1 MPGVIAHRVSP
12 HAAAVTNGMR
22 GCRIAPRV
30 CGVRAVQP
38 QAANEWLSRQRRRVR
53 PCDKKIGPAPFFS
66 CNRGEILY
74 NAIHKLGVAAATAAR
89 AGVQKKGGSS
99 LHALG
104 RHLLVELHGCHP
116 DSLKKVDLVKDILVG
131 AARACGATI
140 VDVAFHEFNPFG
152 VSGVVVIAESHL
164 SIHTWPEYR
173 YAAVD
178 IFTCGDVIKPEY
190 AAAYIASR
198 FRCRNPSIVEMKRG
212 LIPGVVGKVAHK
224 VGAATLPVSEGA
236 SDAAQELSLVH

>member
-1 MPGVIAHRVSP
+1 MTSWFP
-12 HAAAVTNGMR
+12 HDAE
-22 GCRIAPRV
+22 AP
-30 CGVRAVQP
+30 Q
-38 QAANEWLSRQRRRVR
+38 W
-53 PCDKKIGPAPFFS
+53 KKTAGDPFFS
-66 CNRGEILY
+66 CNRLKMHYKQLRKKTRIASG
-74 NAIHKLGVAAATAAR
+74 AASSGR
-89 AGVQKKGGSS
+89 AKGGSA

-116 DSLKKVDLVKDILVG
+116 DSLKKVDVVKDILVG

-178 IFTCGDVIKPEY
+178 IFTCGDVIKPER
-190 AAAYIASR
+190 AVAYIASR
-198 FRCRNPSIVEMKRG
+198 FRCKGPSVVEMKRG
-212 LIPGVVGKVAHK
+212 LIPGMTGKLAHK
-224 VGAATLPVSEGA
+224 VSAADKLSEA
-236 SDAAQELSLVH
+236 VPDAAQELSLVH

>member
-1 MPGVIAHRVSP
+1 
-12 HAAAVTNGMR
+12 
-22 GCRIAPRV
+22 
-30 CGVRAVQP
+30 
-38 QAANEWLSRQRRRVR
+38 
-53 PCDKKIGPAPFFS
+53 
-66 CNRGEILY
+66 
-74 NAIHKLGVAAATAAR
+74 
-89 AGVQKKGGSS
+89 

-116 DSLKKVDLVKDILVG
+116 DSLKKVDVVKDILVG

-178 IFTCGDVIKPEY
+178 IFTCGDVIRPEF
-190 AAAYIASR
+190 AADYIASR
-198 FRCRNPSIVEMKRG
+198 FRCKNPSIVEMKRG
-212 LIPGVVGKVAHK
+212 LIPGATGRVAHK
-224 VGAATLPVSEGA
+224 VTDPAAKLAQRVTQDLTQRVP
-236 SDAAQELSLVH
+236 DAPEELSLVH

>member
-1 MPGVIAHRVSP
+1 
-12 HAAAVTNGMR
+12 
-22 GCRIAPRV
+22 
-30 CGVRAVQP
+30 
-38 QAANEWLSRQRRRVR
+38 
-53 PCDKKIGPAPFFS
+53 
-66 CNRGEILY
+66 
-74 NAIHKLGVAAATAAR
+74 
-89 AGVQKKGGSS
+89 

-116 DSLKKVDLVKDILVG
+116 ESLKKVDVVKDILVG

-178 IFTCGDVIKPEY
+178 IFTCGDVIKPES
-190 AAAYIASR
+190 AAAYVAAR
-198 FRCRNPSIVEMKRG
+198 FRCKNPSIVEVKRG
-212 LIPGVVGKVAHK
+212 LFPNATGKVAHK
-224 VGAATLPVSEGA
+224 VT
-236 SDAAQELSLVH
+236 DAAGKITRGVARGITDAPQELSLVY

>member
-1 MPGVIAHRVSP
+1 MPPPEKNPSAPNFFLAIASKYSISNYEISGTASGAADGHR
-12 HAAAVTNGMR
+12 A
-22 GCRIAPRV
+22 
-30 CGVRAVQP
+30 
-38 QAANEWLSRQRRRVR
+38 
-53 PCDKKIGPAPFFS
+53 
-66 CNRGEILY
+66 
-74 NAIHKLGVAAATAAR
+74 
-89 AGVQKKGGSS
+89 KGGSA

-116 DSLKKVDLVKDILVG
+116 DSLKKVDVVKDILVG

-178 IFTCGDVIKPEY
+178 IFTCGDVIKPDR
-190 AAAYIASR
+190 AVAYIASR
-198 FRCRNPSIVEMKRG
+198 FRCKGPSVVEMKRG
-212 LIPGVVGKVAHK
+212 LIPGAAGKLAHK
-224 VGAATLPVSEGA
+224 VAIDDKLNEAVP
-236 SDAAQELSLVH
+236 DAAQELSLVH

>member
-1 MPGVIAHRVSP
+1 MHYKQLRKISG
-12 HAAAVTNGMR
+12 
-22 GCRIAPRV
+22 
-30 CGVRAVQP
+30 
-38 QAANEWLSRQRRRVR
+38 AANDSRSG
-53 PCDKKIGPAPFFS
+53 D
-66 CNRGEILY
+66 RG
-74 NAIHKLGVAAATAAR
+74 
-89 AGVQKKGGSS
+89 KGGRA

-116 DSLKKVDLVKDILVG
+116 DTLKKVDVVKDILVG

-178 IFTCGDVIKPEY
+178 IFTCGDVIKPERAVSY
-190 AAAYIASR
+190 VASR
-198 FRCRNPSIVEMKRG
+198 FRCKTPSVVEMKRG
-212 LIPGVVGKVAHK
+212 LIPGTTGKLPHKVAIDEK
-224 VGAATLPVSEGA
+224 LGEAVA
-236 SDAAQELSLVH
+236 DAAQELSLVH

>member
-1 MPGVIAHRVSP
+1 MADAPEKIG
-12 HAAAVTNGMR
+12 AAAHFFLAFEGKCTISNKQKFH
-22 GCRIAPRV
+22 
-30 CGVRAVQP
+30 RA
-38 QAANEWLSRQRRRVR
+38 AGDTRW
-53 PCDKKIGPAPFFS
+53 G
-66 CNRGEILY
+66 G
-74 NAIHKLGVAAATAAR
+74 GR
-89 AGVQKKGGSS
+89 AKGGRE

-116 DSLKKVDLVKDILVG
+116 DSLKKVDVVKDILVG

-178 IFTCGDVIKPEY
+178 IFTCGDVIKPER
-190 AAAYIASR
+190 AVDYIASR
-198 FRCRNPSIVEMKRG
+198 FRCKGPSVVEMKRG
-212 LIPGVVGKVAHK
+212 LIPGAVGKLPHK
-224 VGAATLPVSEGA
+224 VTSAKLGEAVADT
-236 SDAAQELSLVH
+236 AQELSLVH

>member
-1 MPGVIAHRVSP
+1 MHYK
-12 HAAAVTNGMR
+12 
-22 GCRIAPRV
+22 
-30 CGVRAVQP
+30 
-38 QAANEWLSRQRRRVR
+38 ANKKISRRRA
-53 PCDKKIGPAPFFS
+53 CGTGA
-66 CNRGEILY
+66 
-74 NAIHKLGVAAATAAR
+74 
-89 AGVQKKGGSS
+89 KGGSS

-116 DSLKKVDLVKDILVG
+116 ESLKKVDVVKDILVG

-164 SIHTWPEYR
+164 SIHTWPEHR

-178 IFTCGDVIKPEY
+178 IFTCGDVINPEN

-198 FRCRNPSIVEMKRG
+198 FRCKTPSMVEIKRG
-212 LIPGVVGKVAHK
+212 LIPGATGKVAHK
-224 VGAATLPVSEGA
+224 IVEASGKDAQGLP
-236 SDAAQELSLVH
+236 DAPQELSLVY